1 MCASKKIYIRNNN
14 SGDSPGNT
22 VVMGADVILKN
33 SSYLA
38 LNRRHCF
45 WLSLPSITPKVTS
58 ADLDLLYW
66 RQDYFVFAAAG
77 TRTRVPS
84 CVILLWMVFQYIYH
98 STLALS
104 ISKTRMR
111 ILFYSA
117 LVVDNHCKLS
127 WYSVISGHTVL
138 KGFPRGSEPPLSAI
152 SNVVESTTQGWP
164 FRIFK
169 AQGTHHWIHR
179 TLIPLL
185 QGSLSSAAMCSR
197 VLG

>member
-14 SGDSPGNT
+14 SGDSPGNI

-66 RQDYFVFAAAG
+66 RQDYFVSAVAG

-98 STLALS
+98 STLAFS
-104 ISKTRMR
+104 ISNEDIVLLRARRRQSLQTE
-111 ILFYSA
+111 
-117 LVVDNHCKLS
+117 LVLRDLRSHRS
-127 WYSVISGHTVL
+127 ERFPARFWATTISH
-138 KGFPRGSEPPLSAI
+138 
-152 SNVVESTTQGWP
+152 Q
-164 FRIFK
+164 
-169 AQGTHHWIHR
+169 
-179 TLIPLL
+179 
-185 QGSLSSAAMCSR
+185 
-197 VLG
+197 